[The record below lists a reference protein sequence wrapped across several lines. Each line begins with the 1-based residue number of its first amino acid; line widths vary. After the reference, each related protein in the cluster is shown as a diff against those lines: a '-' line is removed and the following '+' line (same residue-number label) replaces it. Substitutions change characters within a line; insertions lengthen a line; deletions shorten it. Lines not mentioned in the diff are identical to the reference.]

1 MWSFGNNYML
11 IFNSIS
17 KLNLLL
23 LQISICKYGNENVSA
38 YFWNKNF
45 EFNDH
50 LKMLQVVFLTFNKN
64 QILENKRKKKHKKQQ
79 LHV

>member
-1 MWSFGNNYML
+1 ML

-17 KLNLLL
+17 KLNLL

-38 YFWNKNF
+38 CFRNENF

-50 LKMLQVVFLTFNKN
+50 LKMLQVVFLTSNKN
-64 QILENKRKKKHKKQQ
+64 SNPRK
-79 LHV
+79 